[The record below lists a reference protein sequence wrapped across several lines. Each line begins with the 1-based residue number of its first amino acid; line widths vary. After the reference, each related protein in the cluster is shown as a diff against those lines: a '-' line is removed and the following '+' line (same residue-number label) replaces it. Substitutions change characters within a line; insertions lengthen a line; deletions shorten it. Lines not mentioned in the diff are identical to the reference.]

1 MNFYASV
8 KSHLSMASL
17 MKNASFYVL
26 AILVFGLIGNPM
38 YHQAFNYKSDNVIGV
53 NAFAESEDD
62 SQKHDGEKENEDHS
76 DSEDKSSDNTDT
88 QSEDNSDSESDDNH
102 HSENATKN
110 EPDNN
115 QSEDQS
121 DSEDH
126 SDSEVQSEQHH
137 EDQLTNSTDNT
148 KQKSEAKSEQI
159 ISQLEQKITQLEKR
173 IQDLLE
179 KVQNGQYY
187 GNTDNTSTTKSYV
200 ISFDGTATSVQDNS
214 VSAPVSADI
223 FAENIMNKDGYS
235 KLRVTGGHID
245 IGKTTYD
252 IVFGKA
258 RVTDNSQGSSILLV
272 AEIMDDSGD
281 ITTVRVNL
289 DSAQSFDMADS
300 QPINLQ
306 IQSPQSK
313 IAGQWALQGTGSLS
327 S

>member
-1 MNFYASV
+1 
-8 KSHLSMASL
+8 MASL

-26 AILVFGLIGNPM
+26 AILVFGLIGTPM
-38 YHQAFNYKSDNVIGV
+38 YHQTLNYKFDSLNILGV
-53 NAFAESEDD
+53 NAFAESEDN
-62 SQKHDGEKENEDHS
+62 SQKHDGEKENEDN
-76 DSEDKSSDNTDT
+76 SEDQTSDNTDT
-88 QSEDNSDSESDDNH
+88 QSEDNSDSESDNSH
-102 HSENATKN
+102 HSENATNN
-110 EPDNN
+110 EPDDN
-115 QSEDQS
+115 QSEDN
-121 DSEDH
+121 SED
-126 SDSEVQSEQHH
+126 QSNN
-137 EDQLTNSTDNT
+137 EDQLTNSTDNIQ
-148 KQKSEAKSEQI
+148 QKSEAKSEQI

-187 GNTDNTSTTKSYV
+187 GNTDNASMTKSYV
-200 ISFDGTATSVQDNS
+200 ISFDGTAASIQNDT
-214 VSAPVSADI
+214 VSEPVSADI

-258 RVTDNSQGSSILLV
+258 RITDNSQGSSILLV

-289 DSAQSFDMADS
+289 DSAQSFDMTDS
-300 QPINLQ
+300 QPMNLQ

-313 IAGQWALQGTGSLS
+313 IAGQWMLQGAGSLS